1 MIVRPA
7 TFRDAAGMSR
17 VLAEILALWGS
28 DRPDDPDHV
37 LGFYIDHPDRVLCSV
52 AEDREGRLLGFQS
65 LKRAGTGNAYGVTP
79 GWGIIGTYVTQ
90 QATRRGVGSALFTA
104 TVQAAERA
112 ALPKIDATIASDNQ
126 QGLRYYEAIG
136 FVTYRTTPGFVCK
149 VYDVAAAA
157 AR

>member
-17 VLAEILALWGS
+17 VLAEIMALWRS
-28 DRPDDPDHV
+28 DRPTDPDHV
-37 LGFYIDHPDRVLCSV
+37 LGFYIDHPDRILCSV

-65 LKRAGTGNAYGVTP
+65 LKRAGPENPYDVEP
-79 GWGIIGTYVTQ
+79 GWGIIGTYVRQ
-90 QATRRGVGSALFTA
+90 QATRRGVGSALFAA
-104 TVQAAERA
+104 TTKAAERA

-126 QGLRYYEAIG
+126 EGLRYYEAMG
-136 FVTYRTTPGFVCK
+136 FVTYRTTPGFICK

-157 AR
+157 AQ